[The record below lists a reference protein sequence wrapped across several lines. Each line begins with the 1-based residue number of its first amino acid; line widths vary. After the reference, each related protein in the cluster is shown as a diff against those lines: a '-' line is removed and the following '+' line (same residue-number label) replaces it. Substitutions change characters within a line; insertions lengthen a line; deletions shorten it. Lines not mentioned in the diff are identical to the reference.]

1 MGLPVVGTDHSGI
14 SEAVSHGETGFLVA
28 ERDWEA
34 LAERIAQLL
43 EDKKLWQRFSRRG
56 QERMRTTFSVHNQI
70 RELENI
76 YDRVMREE
84 V

>member
-14 SEAVSHGETGFLVA
+14 SEAVSPGETGFLVA

-43 EDKKLWQRFSRRG
+43 KDETLWQQFSLRG
-56 QERMRTTFSVHNQI
+56 RERVRTTFSADKQI
-70 RELENI
+70 SELENI
-76 YDRVMREE
+76 YDRVMRGDI
-84 V
+84 